1 LAVLH
6 YLAARPRQ
14 VVTKEE
20 LLKEVWQGTYVTKTA
35 LKVCVRAIRK
45 ALGDDV
51 NNPQYIETVG
61 WEGYRVLGKVA
72 SPRLPVVSSDKT
84 KAPQPATGNWQ
95 PTSHLVGREAE
106 LTQLH
111 KWFDK
116 ALSGERQVVFVTGE
130 PGIGK
135 TTLVDAFLQRLESR
149 GPESEESQNA

>member
-1 LAVLH
+1 MGQEHRLDFEPFQLDPVKQQLWRGEQAIELQPRPLAVLH

-14 VVTKEE
+14 VGTKEE
-20 LLKEVWQGTYVTKTA
+20 LLKEGWQGTYVTKNA
-35 LKVCVRAIRK
+35 LQVCVRAIRK

-51 NNPQYIETVG
+51 NNPQYLETVG
-61 WEGYRVLGKVA
+61 WEGYRFLGKVA

-116 ALSGERQVVFVTGE
+116 ALSGE
-130 PGIGK
+130 
-135 TTLVDAFLQRLESR
+135 
-149 GPESEESQNA
+149 